1 MTKHLAQSY
10 NAFPYESLAVKQTH
24 PLHLYR
30 IASLYG
36 LQPKPVIEA
45 KVLELGC
52 ASGGNLIPM
61 AYYLPTTYFVGV
73 DLAER
78 QIQAGLQQIADLAL
92 QNIDLHAQALSDFQS
107 EHQFDYIICHGLYS
121 WVSPE
126 VRQQVLAICQR
137 YLSEQ
142 GVAYISYNT
151 YPGWNTGNTI
161 RELLYWQTKEISH
174 PLEKIAKARFILA
187 ELTSGLVNDDSAF
200 AHLLRDELALI
211 SEHSDH
217 QLLHEHLASI
227 NDAFLFLQFVKQ
239 ANQYQLAYLGDAF
252 LSNDSSYELSVIQ
265 YNDFLQ
271 NRRLRCSLLCREK
284 MPRYERSAELFA
296 KLNTAPNYEDFF
308 IYHQPQGLPANPQVY
323 PLIRYQAQ
331 RQNYVNSPLHENIC
345 LSPIA
350 ECLLPYLDGRHD
362 FQAIIRGVLCDI
374 QQGNLWLVDDR
385 GNQIDDA
392 ELKVDEIVN
401 LCQETLSLMAQ
412 KALFV
417 PLS

>member
-1 MTKHLAQSY
+1 MNQHLAQSY

-36 LQPKPVIEA
+36 LQPKPVTEA

-61 AYYLPTTYFVGV
+61 AYYLPTTYFVGI

-78 QIQAGLQQIADLAL
+78 QIQMGLQQIADLAL
-92 QNIDLHAQALSDFQS
+92 RNIDLYAQALSDFQS
-107 EHQFDYIICHGLYS
+107 DQQFDYIICHGLYS
-121 WVSPE
+121 WVPSE
-126 VRQQVLAICQR
+126 VRQQIFAICQH

-142 GVAYISYNT
+142 GIAYISYNT

-161 RELLYWQTKEISH
+161 RELLHWQTKAISH
-174 PLEKIAKARFILA
+174 PLERIAKARLVLA
-187 ELTSGLVNDDSAF
+187 EFTSGLVNDDSAF
-200 AHLLRDELALI
+200 AHLLREELALI

-217 QLLHEHLASI
+217 QLLHEHLAPI
-227 NDAFLFLQFVKQ
+227 NDAFLFLQFVEH
-239 ANQYQLAYLGDAF
+239 ATQYQLAYVGDAF
-252 LSNDSSYELSVIQ
+252 LSNDFAHELPRVQ

-271 NRRLRCSLLCREK
+271 NRRLRCALLCHEK
-284 MPRYERSAELFA
+284 IPRYERSAELFA
-296 KLNTAPNYEDFF
+296 KLNMAPNYQDFF
-308 IYHQPQGLPANPQVY
+308 THHHSQNLPANPQIY
-323 PLIRYQAQ
+323 SLIRYQAQ
-331 RQNYVNSPLHENIC
+331 RQEYVNSPLHENIC

-362 FQAIIRGVLCDI
+362 FQALIRSVLLDI
-374 QQGNLWLVDDR
+374 QQGNLLLVDTHGKQMDY
-385 GNQIDDA
+385 A
-392 ELKVDEIVN
+392 ELKVDEIIN

-417 PLS
+417 PGS